1 MIKRDLCDSIERLA
15 KKFPVLFITGPRQ
28 SGKTTLVK
36 YVFPHYRYVN
46 LEMLDER
53 AAAREDP
60 RFFLSIGT
68 SQGMI
73 VDEAQHVPELFS
85 YIQGTVDDS
94 REMGKFILT
103 GSQNFLL
110 LQKISQSLAGRAAVL
125 HLHPF
130 SFSEL
135 KRTSFRKT
143 DLAETLLTGWYPPVY
158 DRGIE
163 PHDFYPA
170 YITTYVERDV
180 REITNISD
188 LTLFQRFIRLCAGRT
203 GQLLNYSGLAND
215 IGVNYKTVQ
224 SWISILEASF
234 IIFLLKPYYKNYRKR
249 LVKSPKLY
257 FLDTGLLCSLLDIE
271 TVEQLSTH
279 YLRGGIFESFVISE
293 YIKKKLHSA
302 STPRVFFWRDN
313 TGHEIDFLYETG
325 GKTFAVEIK
334 SGETINGDFFKGLAF
349 YQKIS
354 GHGRDNCYLIYG
366 GDRREERKYGKVLGW
381 EHVDELPL

>member
-1 MIKRDLCDSIERLA
+1 MIRRGLSDSIERLS

-46 LEMLDER
+46 LEMLDQR
-53 AAAREDP
+53 SAAREDP
-60 RFFLSIGT
+60 RFFLSIGK
-68 SQGMI
+68 SEGLI
-73 VDEAQHVPELFS
+73 LDEAQHVPELFS
-85 YIQGTVDDS
+85 YIQGMVDNS

-130 SFSEL
+130 SFSEI
-135 KRTSFRKT
+135 KQTSFRKT
-143 DLAETLLTGWYPPVY
+143 DLAETLLTGWYPPIY

-163 PHDFYPA
+163 PRDFYPS

-180 REITNISD
+180 REITTISD

-224 SWISILEASF
+224 SWIFILEASF
-234 IIFLLKPYYKNYRKR
+234 IICNY
-249 LVKSPKLY
+249 
-257 FLDTGLLCSLLDIE
+257 
-271 TVEQLSTH
+271 STQ
-279 YLRGGIFESFVISE
+279 
-293 YIKKKLHSA
+293 
-302 STPRVFFWRDN
+302 T
-313 TGHEIDFLYETG
+313 
-325 GKTFAVEIK
+325 
-334 SGETINGDFFKGLAF
+334 
-349 YQKIS
+349 
-354 GHGRDNCYLIYG
+354 
-366 GDRREERKYGKVLGW
+366 
-381 EHVDELPL
+381 